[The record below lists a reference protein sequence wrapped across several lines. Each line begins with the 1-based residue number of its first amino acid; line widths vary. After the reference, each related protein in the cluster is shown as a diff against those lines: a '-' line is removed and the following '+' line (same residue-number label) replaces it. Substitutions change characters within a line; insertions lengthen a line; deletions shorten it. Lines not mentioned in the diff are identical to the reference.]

1 MRQMTRDDAAGTFP
15 RLCTFIVALTCA
27 TALALTTSGLKAQ
40 SSTSASGGLR
50 FEVASV
56 KPNTKTFNEHFLGA
70 AGAFSGVRI
79 LPGGTL
85 QASWV
90 DLRGLIRRAYDLKPF
105 QLEGG
110 PGWLDTDKFD
120 IMARAGRDATPAEL
134 NLMLRTLLA
143 ERFGLRVR
151 QESREA
157 DVYALTRARSDGR
170 LGPNITPTSPECA
183 ERLDRGETT
192 STPPPPPTQTEPP
205 PVCGR
210 NWRGGSANGGTRWSL
225 GGAKMDYLVVLLGPE
240 FDGPLEDRTNLTGRY
255 DIVLEYHSTFM
266 ERREGI
272 RPDSPAPTAPALRNA
287 LRDQLGLRV
296 DTARGPLPVTIIEA
310 VQRPTPD

>member
-1 MRQMTRDDAAGTFP
+1 MTKDEMVRPF
-15 RLCTFIVALTCA
+15 CTFIIALAVVAT
-27 TALALTTSGLKAQ
+27 LALTTSSLRAQ
-40 SSTSASGGLR
+40 APTPASGDLR

-56 KPNTKTFNEHFLGA
+56 KPNTKTFNEHFLG
-70 AGAFSGVRI
+70 GGEAFSGVRI
-79 LPGGTL
+79 VPGGTL
-85 QASWV
+85 QASWT
-90 DLRGLIRRAYDLKPF
+90 DLRGLIRRAYDLKPY

-110 PGWLDTDKFD
+110 PGWLDNDKFD

-170 LGPNITPTSPECA
+170 LGSNITPTSQECA
-183 ERLDRGETT
+183 ERLDRGETA
-192 STPPPPPTQTEPP
+192 SAPPPPLTQTEPP

-210 NWRGGSANGGTRWSL
+210 NWRSGSANGGTRWSL

-240 FDGPLEDRTNLTGRY
+240 FDGPLEDRTGIAGRY

-272 RPDSPAPTAPALRNA
+272 RPDSPTPTAPALRNA
-287 LRDQLGLRV
+287 LRDQLGLRIE
-296 DTARGPLPVTIIEA
+296 TAKGAIPVTIIEA
-310 VQRPTPD
+310 VSRPTPD